1 MNHADDAPALECRA
15 LAVGYGTEPVFT
27 DLDLVVARGET
38 VALLGPSGSGKTT
51 LLYTVAGFLRP
62 STGQIWIAGA
72 PMHARGREIPPEAR
86 DVGLVFQHYALWPH
100 LSALDTVAY
109 PLRRSGMAV
118 DEARRRAQVLLE
130 TMAIGDLAARRP
142 AELSGG
148 QQQRI
153 GLARALARNAG
164 LYLFDEPTAHLD
176 AGLRTA
182 LQAEVVQRRREAG
195 AAALYA
201 THDAGE
207 ALAVADR
214 VVLLQGGRIVQV
226 GSPAD
231 IYERPV
237 DVWAARLTGPASV
250 IDVDVTATAQQGLEM
265 IVAGQ
270 RVVVP
275 GTAAAPGRYAALVRP
290 DWAALGGPLAGR
302 IAHTWY
308 RGPHTDYRVQTESG
322 DVVLRCPGP
331 PRARPGERVD
341 WRLDRVHVMSADHP
355 AGSAER

>member
-1 MNHADDAPALECRA
+1 VNGRGHDPVLDCRA
-15 LAVGYGTEPVFT
+15 LTVGYGAEPVLS
-27 DLDLVVARGET
+27 DLDLTVARGET

-51 LLYTVAGFLRP
+51 LLYTIAGFLRP
-62 STGQIWIAGA
+62 SSGEIWIAGT
-72 PMHARGREIPPEAR
+72 PVHAAGQEVPPEAR
-86 DVGLVFQHYALWPH
+86 DVGVVFQHYALWPH
-100 LSALDTVAY
+100 LSAVETVAY
-109 PLRRSGMAV
+109 PFRRIGMAEG
-118 DEARRRAQVLLE
+118 EARRRAQALLE
-130 TMAIGDLAARRP
+130 TMGIGELAARRP

-176 AGLRTA
+176 AALRTA
-182 LQAEVVQRRREAG
+182 LQAEVVQRRGDAG

-214 VVLLQGGRIVQV
+214 VVLLQGGRIVQI

-250 IDVDVTATAQQGLEM
+250 IEVDVTGTSPRGLRM
-265 IVAGQ
+265 RVAGDD
-270 RVVVP
+270 VVVSDA
-275 GTAAAPGRYAALVRP
+275 TAAPGRYMALVRP

-302 IAHTWY
+302 MMHAWY
-308 RGPHTDYRVQTESG
+308 RGPHTDYRVQTAAG
-322 DVVLRCPGP
+322 DVVLRGSGP
-331 PRARPGERVD
+331 PRARPGEPVD
-341 WRLDRVHVMSADHP
+341 WRLDRVHLINAEDH
-355 AGSAER
+355 GRSER